1 MTDYGDYSMLRG
13 SNARYIAMMVT
24 ASLRKYRY
32 NVLLELN
39 YFTRLSSEWASR
51 YPCRLFCYGVIFGS
65 GYCIL
70 PE

>member
-1 MTDYGDYSMLRG
+1 MLRG
-13 SNARYIAMMVT
+13 SNERYIAMMVT
-24 ASLRKYRY
+24 ASLRKYRH

-39 YFTRLSSEWASR
+39 YFTRLTSEWRGCASR
-51 YPCRLFCYGVIFGS
+51 YPCRLFCYGVIVGS